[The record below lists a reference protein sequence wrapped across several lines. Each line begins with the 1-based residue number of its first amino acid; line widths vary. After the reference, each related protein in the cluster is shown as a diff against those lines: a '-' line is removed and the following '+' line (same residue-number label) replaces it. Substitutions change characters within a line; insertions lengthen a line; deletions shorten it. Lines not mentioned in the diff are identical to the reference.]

1 MHFLQSN
8 LFQREGNT
16 KKEAR
21 HNASE
26 ALLAYFDITD
36 DEIRE
41 KALDIFE
48 LATKKNSK
56 LNWDYIID
64 EFDDAGQPRCKYK
77 EMFDTKF
84 SNTFCILR
92 GLHDAFIDVG
102 DEMCQ
107 RQL

>member
-1 MHFLQSN
+1 MGYNFL

-84 SNTFCILR
+84 SNMFCFL
-92 GLHDAFIDVG
+92 
-102 DEMCQ
+102 
-107 RQL
+107 